1 MSIVQVHNVKKAFGA
16 DEVLGGVSFQL
27 QKKERVGLVGPN
39 GAGKTTLL
47 NIMAGLETADEGTV
61 TYAKGTTLAYLEQ
74 QADVTSSGSMEE
86 ELRKAFA
93 GLEKLAE
100 TLRTYEKQ
108 MADGKLPP
116 DELAAVMAA
125 YGEARQLFEAAEGY
139 NAEARLRA
147 VVNGLGFTEK
157 DLNRPVSSFSGG
169 ERTRLRLARLLLE
182 QPDILLL
189 DEPTNHLDLAAV
201 EWLEK
206 FLAAWPGTILLVS
219 HDRYFL
225 DRVVERIL
233 ALENGQVKSYT
244 GNYSAYL
251 QQKELERVAL
261 EKSYQ
266 KQQLYLEKETAYI
279 RSLGTSEREKRQAKS
294 RQKRLAKIQPVE
306 KPLKEK
312 KMVLDFNYAGRS
324 GDIVARL
331 EQVSKSFG
339 THKVL
344 SNASFEIRFGDRIGL
359 VGPNGAGK
367 STLLKLLAGEL
378 SPDSGRIWLGPS
390 VCPVYF
396 DQHQQ
401 VLDPQKTPLEE
412 ILAAC
417 DMTATEA
424 RTYLGRF
431 LFSGDDVF
439 KRNETLSGGER
450 SRLAL
455 AKLSLDAG
463 NFLMLDEPTN
473 HLDILGMEELEA
485 ALLAF
490 PGTLLVVS
498 HDRYFLSRTT
508 NKILDI
514 SAGRIRL
521 FPLPYA
527 EYLAERDREAQT
539 RPDIAEAEKRMR
551 REEETRRRAEE
562 LARRRRRRK
571 LQDALA
577 QAEEEIAA
585 CEATVRLLEKELSA
599 PEVFSDYRKA
609 AAKGE
614 AMAEAKKKLSA
625 LYERWDSLAEQLE
638 E

>member
-473 HLDILGMEELEA
+473 HLDINSREVLESS
-485 ALLAF
+485 LSDF
-490 PGTLLVVS
+490 DGTLLIVS
-498 HDRYFLSRTT
+498 HDRYFINKLATRIIELKDNSCIDYNGNYDDFLQYKSRIDAASDNGSKNTKVSSGKLEHMAT
-508 NKILDI
+508 KEEKARKRKLEKQIADTEKEI
-514 SAGRIRL
+514 ASIESRL
-521 FPLPYA
+521 KEIENQMTSDEVASDHVRLM
-527 EYLAERDREAQT
+527 ELTDENNRLNERL
-539 RPDIAEAEKRMR
+539 
-551 REEETRRRAEE
+551 EE
-562 LARRRRRRK
+562 LYELWDD
-571 LQDALA
+571 LQSQCD
-577 QAEEEIAA
+577 
-585 CEATVRLLEKELSA
+585 
-599 PEVFSDYRKA
+599 
-609 AAKGE
+609 
-614 AMAEAKKKLSA
+614 
-625 LYERWDSLAEQLE
+625 
-638 E
+638 